1 VPSKDLWP
9 RCGGSVSHT
18 KPDPAKLDFSGVTWG
33 KSPFSG
39 GNDNCVEFGAIG
51 DLVALRD
58 AKRPEQTPLVYTLSE
73 IAALLAGANAGA
85 FDHLA

>member
-1 VPSKDLWP
+1 MSN
-9 RCGGSVSHT
+9 T
-18 KPDPAKLDFSGVTWG
+18 KPNPAELDFSGVTWE

-51 DLVALRD
+51 DLVAMRD
-58 AKRPEQTPLVYTLSE
+58 SKRPEQTPLVYTRSE
-73 IAALLAGANAGA
+73 IAALLAGAKAGA